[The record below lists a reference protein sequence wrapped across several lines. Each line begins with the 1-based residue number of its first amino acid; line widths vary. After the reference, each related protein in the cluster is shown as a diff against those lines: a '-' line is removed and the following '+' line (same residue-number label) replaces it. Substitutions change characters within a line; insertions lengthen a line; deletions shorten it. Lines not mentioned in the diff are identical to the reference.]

1 MRTYHASRLFLDNLL
16 EGRKLIQARYRVGHL
31 KAKQSRSTLMFALS
45 SEEKEIQI
53 KPNTDVAIVEQFA
66 VLQVNIVSNLIG
78 IQIIIL
84 EIIRL
89 F

>member
-1 MRTYHASRLFLDNLL
+1 MLSTTYFCSTCSAFNKNNKPRDCVFVRTYHASRLFLDNLL

-53 KPNTDVAIVEQFA
+53 NDRRK
-66 VLQVNIVSNLIG
+66 
-78 IQIIIL
+78 
-84 EIIRL
+84 
-89 F
+89 